1 MTNSL
6 YVLGMKNLNVIIMD
20 DKQAKKPVA
29 PKPVPVGK
37 PPFGKPQSSGNIY
50 TDKYGEDFRHIVRI
64 VNTDIKG
71 EKKVL
76 MGLQKIKGIG
86 YMLSNFICHSTKIDP
101 RKLIGKLSNEEISKL
116 EDVIRNPAKYDCP
129 SWMMNRRK
137 DYESGQDMH
146 LITTDLDVTVDND
159 MKRMKKIRSYKG
171 VRHMLGQPVR
181 GQRTKSNFRKNKGK
195 VSLGVNRNK
204 PPAAPPKK
212 S

>member
-1 MTNSL
+1 ME
-6 YVLGMKNLNVIIMD
+6 
-20 DKQAKKPVA
+20 DKQAKKPVVPNA
-29 PKPVPVGK
+29 PKAAPIGSRPQ
-37 PPFGKPQSSGNIY
+37 FGKPQTSGNIY
-50 TDKYGEDFRHIVRI
+50 TEKYGEDFRHIVRI
-64 VNTDIKG
+64 VNTDLKG

-76 MGLQKIKGIG
+76 MALQKIKGIG

-101 RKLIGKLSNEEISKL
+101 NKIAGKLSAEEVSKI

-137 DYESGQDMH
+137 DYETGQDMH

-171 VRHMLGQPVR
+171 VRHMIGQPVR

-204 PPAAPPKK
+204 PAPKK
-212 S
+212 A